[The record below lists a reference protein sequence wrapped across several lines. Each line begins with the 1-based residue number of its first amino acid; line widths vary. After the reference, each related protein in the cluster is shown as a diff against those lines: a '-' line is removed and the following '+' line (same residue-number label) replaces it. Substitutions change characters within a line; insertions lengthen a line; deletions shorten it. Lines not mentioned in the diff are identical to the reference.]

1 LNESIPRA
9 NQSIG
14 RIAGETA
21 EGAACRPLAQP
32 EDSDLAQLEADSG
45 LGLQLPSSMPTNVT
59 RAAVLVTGAS
69 RGLGRGIAQELSR
82 SGCDVAIN
90 YRSNHAAAEECVSLC
105 REVAPSNQQ
114 CFVAVQADIADPGA
128 RASLLAKVERGLGRI
143 DALINNAGIAPL
155 ERADILD
162 AEEAGFEALLRTN
175 LQGPY
180 FLTQAVARRW
190 LEDPWKPALP
200 QGFTIVFVT
209 SISAHTA
216 SPSRG
221 DYCVSK
227 AGLAMAA
234 QLWAA
239 RLAEAGICVY
249 EVRPGIMRT
258 DMTAAVADEYDT
270 LIADGVVPQRRWGT
284 PEDVGLA
291 CTALIAGEL
300 PFSTGA
306 VLDVDGG
313 FHVRRL

>member
-1 LNESIPRA
+1 
-9 NQSIG
+9 
-14 RIAGETA
+14 
-21 EGAACRPLAQP
+21 
-32 EDSDLAQLEADSG
+32 
-45 LGLQLPSSMPTNVT
+45 M
-59 RAAVLVTGAS
+59 VLVTGAS
-69 RGLGRGIAQELSR
+69 RGLGRGIALELSR
-82 SGCDVAIN
+82 SGCDVAVN
-90 YRSNHAAAEECVSLC
+90 YASNRAAAEECVTLC
-105 REVAPSNQQ
+105 REAASSDQQ
-114 CFVAVQADIADPGA
+114 RFLTVQADVADAAA
-128 RASLLAKVERGLGRI
+128 RASMLAEVERRLGRI

-155 ERADILD
+155 ERADML
-162 AEEAGFEALLRTN
+162 EAGEASFEALLRTN

-200 QGFTIVFVT
+200 QGFTVIFVT
-209 SISAHTA
+209 SISTRTA

-234 QLWAA
+234 QLWAT
-239 RLAEAGICVY
+239 RLAREDICVY

-258 DMTAAVADEYDT
+258 DMTAAVADQYEA

-306 VLDVDGG
+306 VIDVDGG
-313 FHVRRL
+313 LHIRRL